1 MKDYI
6 INVFSVVIIAVILS
20 LLIPKGRMAKSI
32 KSILTCVI
40 SLVIIMPFSKL
51 NYGEFLDN
59 LSSTQDINYQIDYLD
74 YVYEKKNLNYEKNID
89 EILSEYS
96 ILNAKSKIKYS
107 VNEKNEYLPISVNI
121 NLANAN
127 YDIPSYNNNKI
138 KIIEKIQILLNI
150 EKEYVNFDE

>member
-1 MKDYI
+1 MKDYV

-20 LLIPKGRMAKSI
+20 LLIPKGKMAKSI

-40 SLVIIMPFSKL
+40 SLVIILPFSKL
-51 NYGEFLDN
+51 NYDEFLDN

-74 YVYEKKNLNYEKNID
+74 YVYEKKNQNYEKNID

-107 VNEKNEYLPISVNI
+107 VSEKNEYVPISVNI

-127 YDIPSYNNNKI
+127 YDIPNYNNNKI

>member
-1 MKDYI
+1 MKDYV

-20 LLIPKGRMAKSI
+20 LLIPKGKMAKSI

-51 NYGEFLDN
+51 NYSEFLDN

-74 YVYEKKNLNYEKNID
+74 YVYEKKNINYEKNID

-96 ILNAKSKIKYS
+96 ILNANTKIKYN
-107 VNEKNEYLPISVNI
+107 VNEKNEYAPITVNVD
-121 NLANAN
+121 LSNAN
-127 YDIPSYNNNKI
+127 YDISSLNNNKI

-150 EKEYVNFDE
+150 EKECVNFNE